1 MSQQC
6 RDLVQC
12 HNSSEPVSPRRASG
26 GSSLQLSMVLWCI
39 VFLGYRESCV
49 RISASTHRYV
59 QLSVTETCVVLL
71 QSRSSRLLRLRALS
85 AQVWLQ
91 FGFLLTARLVHPL
104 ANVLEIQATLVHA
117 TTDQLSLH
125 ALHDLQDQWDSL
137 LWEHSA
143 MSPLCDCLIF
153 CTRLAMNCLYSP
165 CPRIQYKATELSSQ
179 QCVLLTGSPSRA
191 SLTLSTRFTAMW
203 PETSSNRGMVS
214 PCLDSLDLA
223 AIRPWLVPDACQMT
237 A

>member
-1 MSQQC
+1 MSQLLWACFSQKS
-6 RDLVQC
+6 LWWFV
-12 HNSSEPVSPRRASG
+12 SS
-26 GSSLQLSMVLWCI
+26 
-39 VFLGYRESCV
+39 
-49 RISASTHRYV
+49 
-59 QLSVTETCVVLL
+59 VVNGPLM
-71 QSRSSRLLRLRALS
+71 RSIP
-85 AQVWLQ
+85 WLQ
-91 FGFLLTARLVHPL
+91 RELCANLCIHTQIRTAFCNWNLCSTSAISFFSFTATPSTFCTSLTSVGFLLTARLVHPL

>member
-26 GSSLQLSMVLWCI
+26 GSSLQLSMVLWCM

-71 QSRSSRLLRLRALS
+71 QSRSSRLLWLRALS

-91 FGFLLTARLVHPL
+91 FGFLLTAHLVHPL

-143 MSPLCDCLIF
+143 MSPLCDCLF
-153 CTRLAMNCLYSP
+153 FARDWPWTVCTLLALES
-165 CPRIQYKATELSSQ
+165 
-179 QCVLLTGSPSRA
+179 
-191 SLTLSTRFTAMW
+191 STRPLNCPASSVYFLQEAR
-203 PETSSNRGMVS
+203 PERLSRCQQGSQPCDRRPVPTVGWSVLVWTVS
-214 PCLDSLDLA
+214 
-223 AIRPWLVPDACQMT
+223 IWLQLGPG
-237 A
+237 